1 MKEVRILII
10 FLIISNALHAQ
21 MTESEKADLKDDA
34 IRKLETFM
42 NYISIIG
49 GRGEIDG
56 KPLYDDETKRIA
68 IKRSLNLFKDDAKM
82 EVSSYNR
89 KHNRIYSIERY
100 LYRLKDSINYDEV
113 NISFRNEALYFN
125 QDNLMKVPDTEVE
138 TYVGTITIVQVFEA
152 TRSHE
157 GKVAVRYVDESK
169 KNVEVI
175 IKKPEDY
182 IGTRWQ
188 VILGDVTVSE
198 TKKLG

>member
-1 MKEVRILII
+1 M
-10 FLIISNALHAQ
+10 SHAMQAQ

-42 NYISIIG
+42 NYITIIG

-56 KPLYDDETKRIA
+56 KPLYNDETKKLA
-68 IKRSLNLFKDDAKM
+68 IKKSLNLFKDDAKM

-89 KHNRIYSIERY
+89 QYNKIYSIERY
-100 LYRLKDSINYDEV
+100 LYRLKDSINYDKV

-125 QDNLMKVPDTEVE
+125 QNNLMKVPDAEIE

-152 TRSHE
+152 TRSVE

-175 IKKPEDY
+175 IQKPIDAL
-182 IGTRWQ
+182 GQKWQ
-188 VILGDVTVSE
+188 VILGDVSVSE